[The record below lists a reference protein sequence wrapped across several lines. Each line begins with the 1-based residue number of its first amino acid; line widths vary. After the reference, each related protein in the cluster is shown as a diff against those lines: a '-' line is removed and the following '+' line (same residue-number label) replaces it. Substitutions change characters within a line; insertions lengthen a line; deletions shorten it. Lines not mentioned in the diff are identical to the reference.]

1 LYVLFQLAVVLLDTQ
16 GTFDNQTSMK
26 ENTFIFA
33 LSTLLSSVQ
42 IYNLQG
48 RIQMDDL
55 SNLQVIE
62 KCQLIYFLN
71 FCQQFFKE
79 IIKIKVTIL
88 FLKIIA
94 Q

>member
-1 LYVLFQLAVVLLDTQ
+1 MFDKNYMTIFQLAIVLLDTQ

-42 IYNLQG
+42 IYNLQD

-55 SNLQVIE
+55 SNLQVN
-62 KCQLIYFLN
+62 K
-71 FCQQFFKE
+71 K
-79 IIKIKVTIL
+79 
-88 FLKIIA
+88 
-94 Q
+94 